1 MIYDKV
7 TGEPIEDGDNP
18 GKQLELTIEVS
29 SINAAYRWE
38 GARIQKYEYE
48 LGMTGNMNN
57 DFVLYRLADIYYM
70 KAEAILR
77 GGDAASLSALCAEP
91 AFQSI
96 RERAN
101 QPVYAPE
108 TLTLDELINER
119 GREFAWEGWRRQDL
133 IRWDKFAKGSWTFKE
148 ASNDNSRDLFPIP
161 YDQITKNQ
169 SWKQNPGY

>member
-1 MIYDKV
+1 MI
-7 TGEPIEDGDNP
+7 
-18 GKQLELTIEVS
+18 
-29 SINAAYRWE
+29 
-38 GARIQKYEYE
+38 
-48 LGMTGNMNN
+48 
-57 DFVLYRLADIYYM
+57 LYRLADIYYM

-77 GGDAASLSALCAEP
+77 GGNAATLSALCAEP
-91 AFQSI
+91 AFQLI

-101 QPVYAPE
+101 QPVYTPE

-133 IRWDKFAKGSWTFKE
+133 VRWDKFAKGSWTFKE
-148 ASNDNSRDLFPIP
+148 ALNNNSRDLFPIP